1 MFADGAQGENMSLEL
16 FSTVLARLET
26 IPFQQLHINGGEPT
40 VHRDFP
46 ALSDAA
52 RTRLPGKV
60 MVLGTNAITLARN
73 KRIMEATLRSYDQV
87 LIGCDDEHENYDEV
101 HAVVPASARPA
112 RPWSST
118 ASWKASVLPASRSS
132 RGCATRTGPSTSP
145 TTCTTSTSASRP
157 TSCAA
162 SATATSTST

>member
-1 MFADGAQGENMSLEL
+1 MEL
-16 FSTVLARLET
+16 FSTILARLET

-73 KRIMEATLRSYDQV
+73 KRIMDATLRSYDQV

-101 HAVVPASARPA
+101 HAVVPRLREAGK
-112 RPWSST
+112 T
-118 ASWKASVLPASRSS
+118 VVINSVLEGISSPALRSS
-132 RGCATRTGPSTSP
+132 RGCATRTAPSTSP
-145 TTCTTSTSASRP
+145 TTCTTSTSASRR
-157 TSCAA
+157 TSCVA